1 MNLKSLIPDGAAVI
15 AMNPEDLA
23 LAVLRSL
30 NASDDNFA
38 QRRQRENVGFTNY
51 CNGQALLYESAPQ
64 DQCARAIAGAFQ
76 HLVTIG
82 MLVPNPQSMSYGWYV
97 LTDRAKA
104 IKTAADYERY
114 RHASRYPHGAIHP
127 MIERNTYSE
136 FMKGDYDT
144 AVFKAFKTLE
154 DAVRTRGGFGN
165 ESIGVPLMR
174 EAFRKEGPLADMTE
188 HEAER
193 DALMHLMG
201 GAIGRFKNPTSHRF
215 TGLDDPITTIEIIQ
229 LASLLLR
236 IAEQRGAASQA
247 S

>member
-1 MNLKSLIPDGAAVI
+1 
-15 AMNPEDLA
+15 
-23 LAVLRSL
+23 
-30 NASDDNFA
+30 
-38 QRRQRENVGFTNY
+38 
-51 CNGQALLYESAPQ
+51 
-64 DQCARAIAGAFQ
+64 
-76 HLVTIG
+76 
-82 MLVPNPQSMSYGWYV
+82 
-97 LTDRAKA
+97 
-104 IKTAADYERY
+104 
-114 RHASRYPHGAIHP
+114 

-154 DAVRTRGGFGN
+154 DAVRTHGGFGN

-174 EAFRKEGPLADMTE
+174 EAFRKEGPLADMSE

-236 IAEQRGAASQA
+236 IAEQRGAAGQPS
-247 S
+247 